1 MSSVQSQISDKFL
14 INFIRNLS
22 EWVNLGESNLTSHIH
37 DTDFNEG
44 RENPIFA
51 RLTHIFEMLA
61 YCPVGQQQNRSFSML
76 FQP

>member
-1 MSSVQSQISDKFL
+1 M
-14 INFIRNLS
+14 FIRNLS

-51 RLTHIFEMLA
+51 RLTYILRCWQIA
-61 YCPVGQQQNRSFSML
+61 Q
-76 FQP
+76 